1 MAKKNFS
8 YSSNTYEGGGYKG
21 GSATIKKGQSYSR
34 TSTNLATGKK
44 TTTTGNLTP
53 ISGNEFKSNRVSGAS
68 TVASKINANLSQAR
82 KNGTLSTPRLAQK
95 AVKRV
100 TPNRSGRT
108 TSTTT
113 ARPAQIKKKL
123 Y

>member
-21 GSATIKKGQSYSR
+21 SSSTDKKSLSSTSKKLMSVGAARAMGKVNTNVGKTSSTTNKPTIKK
-34 TSTNLATGKK
+34 
-44 TTTTGNLTP
+44 
-53 ISGNEFKSNRVSGAS
+53 
-68 TVASKINANLSQAR
+68 
-82 KNGTLSTPRLAQK
+82 
-95 AVKRV
+95 V

-108 TSTTT
+108 TTTTT
-113 ARPAQIKKKL
+113 ARPAQIKKKI